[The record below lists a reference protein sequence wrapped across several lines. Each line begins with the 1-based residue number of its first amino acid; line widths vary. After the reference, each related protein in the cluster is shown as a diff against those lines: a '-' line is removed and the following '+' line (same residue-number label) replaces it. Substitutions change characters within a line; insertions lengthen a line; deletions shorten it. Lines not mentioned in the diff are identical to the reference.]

1 MQFELWQLFLVAVL
15 YLGLLFLIA
24 TATERGWI
32 PESVVRHPMVY
43 TLSIGVYATSWS
55 FYGSVGFA
63 QKEGF
68 NFLTIYLGAT
78 LAFLASPILL
88 RPILRLTETY
98 RLASLAD
105 LFAFRYHSQL
115 AGILV
120 TLLMLAGT
128 LPYMSLQIQAVT
140 NTIIVV
146 LIALLMLFPP
156 LLNLWTAEDNAWFT
170 PYLVWSGVILLSYL
184 LQKKLK

>member
-1 MQFELWQLFLVAVL
+1 MQFELWQLFIVGVL
-15 YLGLLFLIA
+15 YLGLLFVIA
-24 TATERGWI
+24 NATDRGWI

-43 TLSIGVYATSWS
+43 TLSLGVYATSWS

-63 QKEGF
+63 QREGF
-68 NFLTIYLGAT
+68 NFLTIYLGTT

-88 RPILRLTETY
+88 RPILKITETY

-105 LFAFRYHSQL
+105 LFAFRYHSQA

-140 NTIIVV
+140 NTMQILTEGSQHGII
-146 LIALLMLFPP
+146 APGHTERHTHTE
-156 LLNLWTAEDNAWFT
+156 NQTH
-170 PYLVWSGVILLSYL
+170 
-184 LQKKLK
+184 

>member
-1 MQFELWQLFLVAVL
+1 MQFELWQLFLVGVL

-24 TATERGWI
+24 TATDRHWI
-32 PESVVRHPMVY
+32 PDSVVRHPLIY
-43 TLSIGVYATSWS
+43 TLSLGVYATSWS

-68 NFLTIYLGAT
+68 NFLTIYLGTT
-78 LAFLASPILL
+78 LAFVASPILL
-88 RPILRLTETY
+88 RPILKLTETY

-105 LFAFRYHSQL
+105 LFAFRYHSQA

-120 TLLMLAGT
+120 TLFMLAGT

-140 NTIIVV
+140 NTLQI
-146 LIALLMLFPP
+146 M
-156 LLNLWTAEDNAWFT
+156 TA
-170 PYLVWSGVILLSYL
+170 S
-184 LQKKLK
+184 